1 MRLVSITPAVISL
14 AVEITHTLRPCFNPP
29 AIRNVC
35 VHHHRIIQTH
45 SICLQ
50 FSFVCSVCFFLP
62 PQRTVTLVICTS
74 VEVFHDGFLFGL
86 TWSSFL
92 NSRDNL
98 LKQKRWKKINYKQ
111 AQDDW
116 DMNTRVNRRRKWPCS
131 YFPIL
136 IRGFWHVH
144 FRELQLCVTTKRKKR
159 KNCGLFFIPVTC
171 DAITWREKN
180 TIRRDFPYTSAWR
193 FCPETSFSLELFC
206 YKLD

>member
-14 AVEITHTLRPCFNPP
+14 TVEITHTLRPCFNPP

-144 FRELQLCVTTKRKKR
+144 FRELQLCVTVQKEEKKR

-171 DAITWREKN
+171 DAITWRKKYN
-180 TIRRDFPYTSAWR
+180 TQRFPVHQCLAFLSWN
-193 FCPETSFSLELFC
+193 FFFSRALL
-206 YKLD
+206 L